1 MERCRVAAA
10 VLVVAL
16 VVVSGTSALVN
27 NGWAQGEPAI
37 QEARLGQT
45 QYLQHCTS
53 CHGETGKG
61 DGPAAAALTSKKAD
75 LTVLAKNNNGV
86 FPAERIIAIIQ
97 GRGTVLAHGSQQ
109 FPVWGMEFAV
119 RNLNQPQGSSAQVDY
134 RVRTL
139 VAYLKSIQEK

>member
-1 MERCRVAAA
+1 MKRCRVEAA

-16 VVVSGTSALVN
+16 VVWGTSALVSN
-27 NGWAQGEPAI
+27 SWAQGEAAI

-45 QYLQHCTS
+45 QYLQHCAS

-61 DGPAAAALTSKKAD
+61 DGPAAAALARKPAD

-86 FPAERIIAIIQ
+86 FPAQRIIAIIQ
-97 GRGTVLAHGSQQ
+97 GTGTIVAHGSQR

-119 RNLNQPQGSSAQVDY
+119 RNLKQPQGSTAQVDY
-134 RVRTL
+134 RVRTV